1 MLVTKFSVFYHIAP
15 SRSGDVIDSL
25 MATFDGIVTSDSYSP
40 WNRIGC
46 MHQKC
51 LLHYLRD
58 MYLTLEKNP
67 GAEFATMFCR
77 LRGTL
82 KDAIELGRATPGE
95 VQCLKYRVH
104 KLASA
109 AYTDGDCIR
118 YTKRLRREV
127 DHPFTFL
134 EHHDVEYHNNG
145 SERALRMMAVIRKIL
160 YGNRSEKGMK
170 MTETMCTVYATCEM
184 RGVSFYSFVTDY
196 LDGRVTEIPMPAQ
209 CVGAVAA

>member
-25 MATFDGIVTSDSYSP
+25 MASFEGIVTSDSYSA

-46 MHQKC
+46 MRQKC

-58 MYLTLEKNP
+58 MHLTLDKN
-67 GAEFATMFCR
+67 GSAEFATLFYR
-77 LRGTL
+77 LHCIL
-82 KDAIELGRATPGE
+82 KDTIDAGRATPE
-95 VQCLKYRVH
+95 EMQCLKYRVY

-109 AYTDGDCIR
+109 AYTDTDCIR
-118 YTKRLRREV
+118 YTKRLKREV
-127 DHPFTFL
+127 DDLFTFL
-134 EHHDVEYHNNG
+134 EHYDVEYHNNG